1 MPNIIEI
8 TDFHAPELDPYARLT
23 QNQLRNRLEPEK
35 GIFIAESPKVID
47 RALDA
52 GYKPVSLLMERKQIT
67 GPAAGILSR
76 CGDAPVYTADREML
90 AELTGFELTRG
101 VLCAFRR
108 PAPRPVEE
116 LCKNARRVAVLE
128 GIVDSTN
135 VGAIFRSA
143 AALNMDAVLI
153 NPSCCDPL
161 CRRAV
166 RVSMGTVFQVP
177 WGQLGETPAD
187 WPEKGMDILHSLGFK
202 TAAMALSDRSVSTR
216 HHAVLL
222 AGLRKAGSSSAAG
235 KLAMDTGLADKGT
248 APLHFDQIPFGAQF
262 FHGTAHRDAAD
273 RVLRTQFRLRG
284 DLLIGFVF
292 AALDRGTNVIL
303 YLLVKRDDSTI
314 IDRHEIPHPQIE
326 YIVINIIFISW
337 L

>member
-166 RVSMGTVFQVP
+166 RVSMGAVFQVP

-202 TAAMALSDRSVSTR
+202 TAAMALSDRSVSIDDEQL
-216 HHAVLL
+216 AKEPKLAIVLGTEGD
-222 AGLRKAGSSSAAG
+222 GLAAG
-235 KLAMDTGLADKGT
+235 TIASCDYTVK
-248 APLHFDQIPFGAQF
+248 IPMS
-262 FHGTAHRDAAD
+262 HGVDSLNVAAASA
-273 RVLRTQFRLRG
+273 VAFWQLGKQ
-284 DLLIGFVF
+284 
-292 AALDRGTNVIL
+292 
-303 YLLVKRDDSTI
+303 
-314 IDRHEIPHPQIE
+314 
-326 YIVINIIFISW
+326 
-337 L
+337 

>member
-8 TDFHAPELDPYARLT
+8 TDFYAPELDPYARLT

-52 GYKPVSLLMERKQIT
+52 GYEPVSLLMERRQIT

-76 CGDAPVYTADREML
+76 CGDAPVYTADRELL
-90 AELTGFELTRG
+90 AALTGFELTRG

-116 LCKNARRVAVLE
+116 LCRDARRVAVLE

-177 WGQLGETPAD
+177 WGQLGDSPAD
-187 WPEKGMDILHSLGFK
+187 WPEKGMDVLHALGFK
-202 TAAMALSDRSVSTR
+202 TAAMALSDRSVSIDDEQ
-216 HHAVLL
+216 L
-222 AGLRKAGSSSAAG
+222 AREP
-235 KLAMDTGLADKGT
+235 KLAIVLGTEGDGLA
-248 APLHFDQIPFGAQF
+248 A
-262 FHGTAHRDAAD
+262 
-273 RVLRTQFRLRG
+273 
-284 DLLIGFVF
+284 
-292 AALDRGTNVIL
+292 
-303 YLLVKRDDSTI
+303 STI
-314 IDRHEIPHPQIE
+314 ASCDYTVKIPMSHGVDSLNVAAASAVAFWQ
-326 YIVINIIFISW
+326 
-337 L
+337 LGRQ

>member
-8 TDFHAPELDPYARLT
+8 TDFYAPELDPYARLT

-177 WGQLGETPAD
+177 WGQLGDSPAD
-187 WPEKGMDILHSLGFK
+187 WPEKGMDVLHALGFK
-202 TAAMALSDRSVSTR
+202 TAAMALSDRSVSIDD
-216 HHAVLL
+216 AQL
-222 AGLRKAGSSSAAG
+222 AKEP
-235 KLAMDTGLADKGT
+235 KLAIVLGTEGDGLAADTIASCDYTVK
-248 APLHFDQIPFGAQF
+248 IPMS
-262 FHGTAHRDAAD
+262 HGVDSLNVAAASAVAFWQLG
-273 RVLRTQFRLRG
+273 RQ
-284 DLLIGFVF
+284 
-292 AALDRGTNVIL
+292 
-303 YLLVKRDDSTI
+303 
-314 IDRHEIPHPQIE
+314 
-326 YIVINIIFISW
+326 
-337 L
+337 